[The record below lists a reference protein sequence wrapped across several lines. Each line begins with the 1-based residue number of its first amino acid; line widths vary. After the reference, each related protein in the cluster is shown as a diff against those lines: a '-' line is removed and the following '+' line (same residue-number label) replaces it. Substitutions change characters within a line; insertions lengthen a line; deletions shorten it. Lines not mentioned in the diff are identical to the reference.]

1 MKFRCFFNRFH
12 PRVEPISAWKFV
24 YRWIECKFKKRSHF
38 DDEQYCVFLF
48 FFFVNSLPL
57 WNHTGYHKS
66 TNYRWG
72 KISMLFHVQF
82 CRSYYVRKMRIY
94 LAIDDTRRILNLSL
108 IFLVANVFSNN
119 FQDASR
125 AFLCVYIYEN
135 FQIKC
140 EDLKT
145 RTWIKIFYFFLFLHM
160 EQPFVDI

>member
-1 MKFRCFFNRFH
+1 MRGNSSIDGSNANSKN
-12 PRVEPISAWKFV
+12 VLISMTNSIV
-24 YRWIECKFKKRSHF
+24 C
-38 DDEQYCVFLF
+38 F
-48 FFFVNSLPL
+48 FFFFL
-57 WNHTGYHKS
+57 S
-66 TNYRWG
+66 THFHCGITRDITNRRIIAEG

-108 IFLVANVFSNN
+108 IFSVASVFSNN

-145 RTWIKIFYFFLFLHM
+145 RT
-160 EQPFVDI
+160 